1 METPLSIKTF
11 LKEFSR
17 NGKGRFSLAIIFIF
31 ILFSLY
37 DLIFNPQTPYN
48 FTESFAL
55 PSLSHPFGTN
65 AFGQDVFLMLIQFTP
80 LTLLMAFSSIVIALG
95 IGIVVGLISGYYTG
109 KWFSYILDRITDAL
123 LGIPLII
130 FVGWVFLETTPNLL
144 GFIGLIG
151 LTTWPITAKTVR
163 AYVLVAKEKIY
174 VEASRAAGASDRHIV
189 FKVIL
194 PEVIPV
200 AIASLMYTAALSVL
214 LQAGLAY
221 LGFKRRLGTSEQQDV
236 PYIFTWGAMLAYSQ
250 SMGALQVGAWW
261 ILVPPG
267 ACLGLL
273 VLAIGMLGSA
283 IGECLNPQIQR
294 RFYALTEIAK
304 IGRKEIDIE
313 KI

>member
-1 METPLSIKTF
+1 METSLNIKAF
-11 LKEFSR
+11 LKEFAR
-17 NGKGRFSLAIIFIF
+17 NGKAKFSLIVLSIFAF
-31 ILFSLY
+31 FSIY
-37 DLIFNPQTPYN
+37 DLIFNPQNPYN
-48 FTESFAL
+48 FRETFAL
-55 PSLSHPFGTN
+55 PSLKHPFGTN
-65 AFGQDVFLMLIQFTP
+65 GFGQDVFLMLIKYTP
-80 LTLLMAFSSIVIALG
+80 LTLLMAFASITIALV

-109 KWFSYILDRITDAL
+109 KWFAYILDRITDAL

-144 GFIGLIG
+144 GFIGIVG
-151 LTTWPITAKTVR
+151 LTTWPITAKTVKS
-163 AYVLVAKEKIY
+163 YVLVVKEEGY
-174 VEASRAAGASDRHIV
+174 VEATKAIGASDRYIL

-194 PEVIPV
+194 PDIVPV

-267 ACLGLL
+267 VCLGFL

-304 IGRKEIDIE
+304 IGRKEVDIE